1 MVERCRCGAEL
12 LGSLHFCVGCGRP
25 RAQAVVPRPRTGAVQ
40 VGAPVPQGRNPA
52 QHPSAARY
60 RPAAQYRPVD
70 RYCPAAPASAPSV
83 RAGPQPTVHAPGWDP
98 PAGWG
103 PVAPAPSRTPWVV
116 ASLVLVTLLL
126 AGAALLVL
134 RPDLLPGTAPTV
146 TPAAAP
152 VPVVVAPAA
161 APVVIPPTTSV
172 PGYTPSPTTSLT
184 EQAAAD
190 SPRVA
195 ATAGYWVPQL
205 SSKRAGTSDGGIT
218 YDEQG
223 ILDHYRGLAA
233 QYPGAALVWSG
244 DWPVFRNS
252 DYWVVVVARPFTT
265 AAGAN
270 AWCDAQGFGS
280 DDCFAKK
287 ISWSDGPQGS
297 TVHR

>member
-40 VGAPVPQGRNPA
+40 VGAGAPVPQGRTA
-52 QHPSAARY
+52 VQHPSAARY
-60 RPAAQYRPVD
+60 RPAD
-70 RYCPAAPASAPSV
+70 RYRPAAPASAPSAW
-83 RAGPQPTVHAPGWDP
+83 AGPQPTGYAPGWGA

-103 PVAPAPSRTPWVV
+103 PAAPAPSRTPWVV

-161 APVVIPPTTSV
+161 APVVIPPTTYV
-172 PGYTPSPTTSLT
+172 PGYSPSPTTSLT

-190 SPRVA
+190 SPRLA

-252 DYWVVVVARPFTT
+252 DYWVVVVAQPFTT

>member
-1 MVERCRCGAEL
+1 
-12 LGSLHFCVGCGRP
+12 
-25 RAQAVVPRPRTGAVQ
+25 
-40 VGAPVPQGRNPA
+40 
-52 QHPSAARY
+52 
-60 RPAAQYRPVD
+60 
-70 RYCPAAPASAPSV
+70 
-83 RAGPQPTVHAPGWDP
+83 
-98 PAGWG
+98 
-103 PVAPAPSRTPWVV
+103 
-116 ASLVLVTLLL
+116 
-126 AGAALLVL
+126 GAALLVL

-161 APVVIPPTTSV
+161 APVVIPPTTYV
-172 PGYTPSPTTSLT
+172 PGYSPSPTTSLT

-252 DYWVVVVARPFTT
+252 DYWVVVVAQPFTT